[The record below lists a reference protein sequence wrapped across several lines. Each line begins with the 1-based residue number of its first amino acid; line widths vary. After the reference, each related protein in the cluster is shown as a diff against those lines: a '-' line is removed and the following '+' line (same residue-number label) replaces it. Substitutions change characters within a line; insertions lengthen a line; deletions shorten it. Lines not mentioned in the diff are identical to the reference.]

1 MKKPVNPFPTSGYYG
16 VDYFCNRVKETQVL
30 LKNLK
35 GGQSTLLTAIRRMGK
50 TALIKHTLG
59 KLPRGWNSVYLDIL
73 YTENETDFLNA
84 LASGILS
91 SIPENSNLG
100 KKVWEFIKSM
110 RPLISFDPLSGLPQV
125 SFDFKIMKP
134 DRHVSSML
142 KFLTSQNH
150 PTVIAIDEFQQIL
163 HYPEKHTDA
172 WLRGVIQEL
181 PNIFFIY
188 SGSHQHIMTDLFS
201 NPGKPFFRSAQYLKI
216 DKIPEN
222 EYSDFINAKFEE
234 NKKRMPVNVIEE
246 ILRWTNCHTYYVQ
259 LICNRVFSHSEKN
272 ITSKIWQEEA
282 YKLLKEQEAVFYQYR
297 EMMTNPQ
304 WQLLKAI
311 AKADQVF
318 EPTSKEFIASYHLGS
333 PSTVLRSLESLL
345 KKELIYRERDA
356 TGKPYYGVY
365 DVLFQRWIEP
375 VH

>member
-16 VDYFCNRVKETQVL
+16 PDYFCNRANETQAL

-50 TALIKHTLG
+50 TALIKHTIG

-91 SIPENSNLG
+91 SIPENSSLG

-125 SFDFKIMKP
+125 SFDFKTMKP
-134 DRHVSSML
+134 DSQVSSML
-142 KFLTSQNH
+142 KFLTNQKH

-163 HYPEKHTDA
+163 HYPEKNTDA

-216 DKIPEN
+216 EKIPEN
-222 EYSDFINAKFEE
+222 EYADFINARFEE
-234 NKKRMPVNVIEE
+234 NKKRISEKVVEE

-259 LICNRVFSHSEKN
+259 LLCNRVFLHSEKN

-282 YKLLKEQEAVFYQYR
+282 FKLLKEQETVFYQYR

-318 EPTSKEFIASYHLGS
+318 EPTSKEFIANYHLGS

-345 KKELIYRERDA
+345 KKELIYKERDA
-356 TGKPYYGVY
+356 SGKSYYGVY

-375 VH
+375 FQ